1 MIEVENFTDS
11 NQKSQNN
18 EKTQIGTDV
27 LATINTS
34 SEETVIENS
43 QNKKFNMFITY
54 GKEIICILALILTTF
69 ASQNA

>member
-1 MIEVENFTDS
+1 MIEVENIS
-11 NQKSQNN
+11 ESKEVQN
-18 EKTQIGTDV
+18 EKTKTDV
-27 LATINTS
+27 LAASNSS

-43 QNKKFNMFITY
+43 QNKKINMILTY